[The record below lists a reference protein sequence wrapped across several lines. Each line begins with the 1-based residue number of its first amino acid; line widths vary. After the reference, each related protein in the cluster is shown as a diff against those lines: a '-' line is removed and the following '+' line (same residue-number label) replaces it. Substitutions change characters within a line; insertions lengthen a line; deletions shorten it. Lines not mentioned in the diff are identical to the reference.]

1 MPGLASHRPL
11 AAGGIPRDAEL
22 LQLRV
27 LRPGQLG
34 DGNVRVGV
42 FPEREGIL
50 IRRLGLG
57 GVALRVGASDWPLR
71 TRREPSGILFR
82 D

>member
-1 MPGLASHRPL
+1 MSGLASHRPL
-11 AAGGIPRDAEL
+11 AAGGIPRDTEL
-22 LQLRV
+22 LQLRL
-27 LRPGQLG
+27 LRLG
-34 DGNVRVGV
+34 LLEDGRVDV
-42 FPEREGIL
+42 FPDREGIL

-57 GVALRVGASDWPLR
+57 GVALRGVGVSDWPLR